1 MIKIR
6 HVRPCDFFPH
16 NQDKPPTNKHN
27 HHENKQNE
35 TKNTRKSFEDPF
47 PTLSSAHE
55 CTRTCCWRGGGVE
68 ASKSEGGGGGRGE
81 GAKGGGGEKTV
92 ASLAMGLGSESIKHG
107 CLGEQE
113 RRFHWRFHNGKR
125 CSQFSNHPTN
135 WIDWCSLSLPLFT
148 SSRPVSLGRSNTGIR
163 VLYPLTARVLDW
175 SKSWSVGVL
184 EYPLAVPGL
193 LVWERGR

>member
-1 MIKIR
+1 MRIHSR
-6 HVRPCDFFPH
+6 RYHPL
-16 NQDKPPTNKHN
+16 TNVH
-27 HHENKQNE
+27 
-35 TKNTRKSFEDPF
+35 
-47 PTLSSAHE
+47 AHAVDE
-55 CTRTCCWRGGGVE
+55 EAGWRLGRV
-68 ASKSEGGGGGRGE
+68 RGE
-81 GAKGGGGEKTV
+81 GEVGGGSKRGGGGEKTV

-107 CLGEQE
+107 CLGEQG
-113 RRFHWRFHNGKR
+113 RRFHWRLHNGKR